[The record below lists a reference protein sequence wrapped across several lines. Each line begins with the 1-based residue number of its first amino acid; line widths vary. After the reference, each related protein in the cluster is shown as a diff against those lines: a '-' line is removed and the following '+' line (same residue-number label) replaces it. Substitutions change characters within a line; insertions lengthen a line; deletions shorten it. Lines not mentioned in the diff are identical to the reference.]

1 MRDETHATARILIV
15 DDQEANVVY
24 LERIL
29 QRAGFTNMKSLTDPR
44 MMSQFFTIFQPDLI
58 LLDLH
63 MPHLDG
69 FAVMEQLVPAIP
81 SGTYLPILVLTADIT
96 KEAKERALSMG
107 ARDFL
112 TKPFDPT
119 EVLLRIGNLLET
131 RFLHLRL
138 QEYNQSLEQKV
149 RERTRELEEAQVE
162 ILERLA
168 RAAEYR
174 DDETGRHAQRVGWN
188 SALLAQ
194 AIGLPAT
201 QVELIRR
208 AAPLHDVGK
217 IGIPDHILL
226 KPGKLTVEEFEIMK
240 AHTTIGAKILS
251 GSQFALLQLARDIA
265 HAHHERWDGNGFPQG
280 LKGEAIPLEAR
291 IVAVADAF
299 DAMNSN
305 RPYRKALAWD
315 ETWEVL
321 WEGAGSQWDER
332 LVEAFATAVAESKS
346 ERAYAISAGATRRR
360 GDTSG
365 TAPDPRR

>member
-1 MRDETHATARILIV
+1 MRDPMHTTARILIV

-24 LERIL
+24 LERLL
-29 QRAGFTNMKSLTDPR
+29 QRAGYTTVKSLTDPR
-44 MMSQFFTIFQPDLI
+44 MFSSFFTIFQPDLI

-69 FAVMEQLVPAIP
+69 FAVMEHLVPAMP
-81 SGTYLPILVLTADIT
+81 GGTYLPILVLTADIT

-131 RFLHLRL
+131 RFLHVRL
-138 QEYNQSLEQKV
+138 KDYNQSLEQKV
-149 RERTRELEEAQVE
+149 RERTRELEEAQIE

-174 DDETGRHAQRVGWN
+174 DDETGRHAHRVGWN

-226 KPGKLTVEEFEIMK
+226 KPGKLTPEEFEIMK

-251 GSQFALLQLARDIA
+251 GSQFALLQLAQEIA
-265 HAHHERWDGNGFPQG
+265 HAHHERWDGSGFPQG
-280 LKGEAIPLEAR
+280 LRGEAIPLEAR

-299 DAMNSN
+299 DAMTSN
-305 RPYRKALAWD
+305 RPYRRALTWD

-332 LVEAFATAVAESKS
+332 LVEAFATAMAESKS
-346 ERAYAISAGATRRR
+346 GRAYAIPTSAARRASAGPAPT
-360 GDTSG
+360 
-365 TAPDPRR
+365 PDPRR